1 MEGSIAPDL
10 LSLALGDSALLPTA
24 EELSDMLATAELSLL
39 LQEGSVPEDLLA
51 MGWYL
56 HGIASSKFAFESY
69 GIERHRAAFRVSA
82 HIFDLCL
89 QQNDISDL
97 EHLKFCFASQIGYLR
112 STLDPN
118 ALALYRREFPNGCD
132 DYSIFP
138 DFQYVS
144 LACGVSFLGFGTGY
158 LYSLTDRIAQQRES
172 TEAEWGISLNSTFYG
187 ASIAVAAASRL
198 LISYLNY
205 GGEGLI
211 EQAKQI
217 LRSCLT
223 DEAFLEDDISRW
235 VAAHLLNICDDLKN
249 SSIWTVLPPNVP
261 PIVRKAFVRG
271 YPQILTL
278 WPPQIN
284 LLNAG
289 DEQNSL
295 LSDAK
300 RSFISSPT
308 SAGKTLIAQIMVAT
322 HLANNTTSVCY
333 VAPTRS
339 LCREVHQDLQARLR
353 FMNKTIVSGIAE
365 TENLSL
371 FDFTLIPEVEI
382 MTPERLSYL
391 LRFDSDA
398 VINRFGLFLFDEV
411 HMIGEQ
417 KRGWILEQCLTII
430 HNYTKELAN
439 RIVLLSAVI
448 GNRHHF
454 VDWISLDNPPLT
466 FHGDW
471 RGPRRITSLW
481 STDPNWDEAT
491 NSYNNRAKSR
501 KYYREVPLHGR
512 LTIQTSHDG
521 AFKSLTT
528 SEVGK
533 LTLRSRSGEFR
544 TENEE
549 DEKDTEKVSNRSTP
563 TYQML
568 VPIISYLGNFGSVL
582 IIEATKLA
590 TIRLASALAE
600 QESLIT
606 TESIAQLTNLIQYS
620 LGKDHPLPDLVK
632 KGIAYHHGSLPL
644 SIRGAIQDAVSKG
657 DIKYIVATTT
667 LTEGINLPVSSVV
680 IASQGTYTGNGDYE
694 EYITGS
700 KLLNA
705 IGRAGRATK
714 ETEGIVV
721 LAVQEPSAEEFAKM
735 KPTDD
740 DLHIRSMLVHE
751 VALTELVNAESQ
763 IRKREDSLFE
773 IEAKE
778 ISDFLQF
785 VWFVLSELDKRELP
799 IIIQRFREII
809 ADSFGWVQLE
819 EEQKTHWL
827 TISEFVLNQ
836 YLQTDTNSRKRWA
849 TSGTSLKSSRVLETL
864 AHEFSGWLRELET
877 EVSPIE
883 VIISMLGGDRLSS
896 VLELAEAPT
905 KTIYNR
911 RSRGRIA
918 LAIPTLNLLTDWL
931 QGMSLPDMA
940 TKYLGEVP
948 DIAFRYEQ
956 LGDYLNE
963 YFETYLP
970 WVAGIIANWA
980 NDILAEAGEDVAF
993 IPAHLPS
1000 YIKYGVSTPSSLELM
1015 MRGLQSRTL
1024 AMIISRK
1031 YEEIDPSTSILD
1043 WLCSLSMSQ
1052 WQGLFQASLPQMQ
1065 DLLSVVQ
1072 SKRTSIVGRL
1082 LNSDTV
1088 VIEVGNTNIFL
1099 ERQIPEFRKTPDDD
1113 FSHIEIFASE
1123 QHIGTVDSYLCTEIN
1138 HLLNN
1143 EYQMESFIYSED
1155 GNVFLELKLVE
1166 PYSTA

>member
-1 MEGSIAPDL
+1 MERSIASEL
-10 LSLALGDSALLPTA
+10 LGLALGDHELLPTA
-24 EELSDMLATAELSLL
+24 EQLSDMLATAELSLL
-39 LQEGSVPEDLLA
+39 LQEGGIPETLLA

-56 HGIASSKFAFESY
+56 HGTASSKFALESY
-69 GIERHRAAFRVSA
+69 GVERHRAAFRVSA

-97 EHLKFCFASQIGYLR
+97 ERLKFCFASQIGYLR

-138 DFQYVS
+138 DFQHAS
-144 LACGVSFLGFGTGY
+144 LACGVSFLGFGTSY
-158 LYSLTDRIAQQRES
+158 LYSLTDRIEQQREN
-172 TEAEWGISLNSTFYG
+172 TEAEWGISLSSTFYG
-187 ASIAVAAASRL
+187 ASIAVASASRL

-205 GGEGLI
+205 GREGLI
-211 EQAKQI
+211 GQAKQI
-217 LRSCLT
+217 LQSCLA

-249 SSIWTVLPPNVP
+249 TSIWTVLPSNVP
-261 PIVRKAFVRG
+261 PMVRKAFVRG

-278 WPPQIN
+278 WPPQIE
-284 LLNAG
+284 LLNSG
-289 DEQNSL
+289 DEQRSL

-353 FMNKTIVSGIAE
+353 YMNKTIVSGIAE

-371 FDFTLIPEVEI
+371 FDFRLIPEVEI

-391 LRFDSDA
+391 LRLDSDA

-417 KRGWILEQCLTII
+417 KRGWILEQCLTIL
-430 HNYTKELAN
+430 HNYTKDLTN

-454 VDWISLDNPPLT
+454 VDWISLDDPPLT

-481 STDPNWDEAT
+481 STDANWDEAT
-491 NSYNNRAKSR
+491 DSYNNQAKSR
-501 KYYREVPLHGR
+501 KHYREVPLYGR
-512 LTIQTSHDG
+512 LTIQTSHNG
-521 AFKSLTT
+521 ASESLTT
-528 SEVGK
+528 PKVGK
-533 LTLRSRSGEFR
+533 LTLRSDSADGPFTTKEP
-544 TENEE
+544 
-549 DEKDTEKVSNRSTP
+549 SRSTP
-563 TYQML
+563 KYKML

-582 IIEATKLA
+582 IIEATKVA
-590 TIRLASALAE
+590 AIRLALALAE
-600 QESLIT
+600 LKSPSEA
-606 TESIAQLTNLIQYS
+606 ESIIQLTNLIQYS
-620 LGKDHPLPDLVK
+620 LGEDHPLRELVQ

-644 SIRGAIQDAVSKG
+644 SVRGAIQDAVSNG
-657 DIKYIVATTT
+657 DVKYIVATTT

-680 IASQGTYTGNGDYE
+680 IASQGAYTEDNGYE

-705 IGRAGRATK
+705 IGRAGRAAK

-721 LAVQEPSAEEFAKM
+721 LAVQEPSASEFAKL

-740 DLHIRSMLVHE
+740 DLHIKSMLAYE
-751 VALTELVNAESQ
+751 VALMDLVNVESQ
-763 IRKREDSLFE
+763 IRESEDSLFE

-778 ISDFLQF
+778 VSDFLQF
-785 VWFVLSELDKRELP
+785 VWFVLSELDKRGLAINIERFQA
-799 IIIQRFREII
+799 IIS
-809 ADSFGWVQLE
+809 DSFGWVQLE
-819 EEQKTHWL
+819 EEQKLNWL
-827 TISEFVLNQ
+827 AISEFVLNQ
-836 YLQTDTNSRKRWA
+836 YLQTDTSSRKRWA
-849 TSGTSLKSSRVLETL
+849 TSGTSLKSSRVLEIL
-864 AHEFSGWLRELET
+864 AHEFSEWLREFDT
-877 EVSPIE
+877 KVSPTE
-883 VIISMLGGDRLSS
+883 VIIALLGNDRLSR
-896 VLELAEAPT
+896 VLELSEAPT

-911 RSRGRIA
+911 RSRGRTA
-918 LAIPTLNLLTDWL
+918 LSMPTIDVLSDWL
-931 QGMSLPDMA
+931 RGMSLPDMA
-940 TKYLGEVP
+940 TKYLEEVS

-970 WVAGIIANWA
+970 WVTGIIANWA
-980 NDILAEAGEDVAF
+980 NDILTETGKDVAF

-1015 MRGLQSRTL
+1015 MRGLQSRIL

-1031 YEEIDPSTSILD
+1031 HEEIAPTTSVLD
-1043 WLCSLSMSQ
+1043 WLSLLSMSQ
-1052 WQGLFQASLPQMQ
+1052 WQDLFQATLPQMR
-1065 DLLSVVQ
+1065 DLLNVVK
-1072 SKRTSIVGRL
+1072 SRHTSIVGRL
-1082 LNSDTV
+1082 LNSETI
-1088 VIEVGNTNIFL
+1088 VIEVGNIGTFL
-1099 ERQIPEFRKTPDDD
+1099 GRQIPEFRRTSNND

-1123 QHIGTVDSYLCTEIN
+1123 QHIGTIDTYLCIEISYL
-1138 HLLNN
+1138 LSN
-1143 EYQMESFIYSED
+1143 EYQMDSFIYSEN
-1155 GNVFLELKLVE
+1155 GTVLLELKLVE
-1166 PYSTA
+1166 PYSAA

>member
-1 MEGSIAPDL
+1 MEGSIAPEL
-10 LSLALGDSALLPTA
+10 LSLALGDHALLPTA
-24 EELSDMLATAELSLL
+24 EELSDTLATAELSLL
-39 LQEGSVPEDLLA
+39 LQEASIPETLLS
-51 MGWYL
+51 MGWFL
-56 HGIASSKFAFESY
+56 HGIASSKFALESY

-97 EHLKFCFASQIGYLR
+97 ERLKFCFASQIGYLR

-118 ALALYRREFPNGCD
+118 ALALYRREFPNGCE

-138 DFQYVS
+138 DFQYAS

-172 TEAEWGISLNSTFYG
+172 TEAEWGVSLNSTFYG
-187 ASIAVAAASRL
+187 ASITVATASRL

-205 GGEGLI
+205 GREALV

-223 DEAFLEDDISRW
+223 EEAFLEDDISRW

-249 SSIWTVLPPNVP
+249 ASIWTVLPPNVP
-261 PIVRKAFVRG
+261 PMVRKAFARG
-271 YPQILTL
+271 NPQILTL

-289 DEQNSL
+289 DEENSL

-339 LCREVHQDLQARLR
+339 LCREVHQDLHARLR

-391 LRFDSDA
+391 LRLDSDA

-417 KRGWILEQCLTII
+417 KRGWMLEQCLTII
-430 HNYTKELAN
+430 HNYTKDLAN

-454 VDWISLDNPPLT
+454 INWISLDVSPIT

-481 STDPNWDEAT
+481 STDPNWNDAVD
-491 NSYNNRAKSR
+491 SYNNRAHSK
-501 KYYREVPLHGR
+501 KYYREAPLYGR
-512 LTIQTSHDG
+512 LTIQTSHNG
-521 AFKSLTT
+521 TVKSLSTT

-533 LTLRSRSGEFR
+533 LTLRSETAEGPFSTKE
-544 TENEE
+544 
-549 DEKDTEKVSNRSTP
+549 SSRSTP
-563 TYQML
+563 KYKML

-582 IIEATKLA
+582 IIEATKSA
-590 TIRLASALAE
+590 TMNLASALAE
-600 QESLIT
+600 QEVIRATDSLI
-606 TESIAQLTNLIQYS
+606 QLANLIQYS
-620 LGKDHPLPDLVK
+620 LGEDHPLRELVQ

-644 SIRGAIQDAVSKG
+644 SVRGAIQDAVSNG

-680 IASQGTYTGNGDYE
+680 IASQGTHTNNGYE

-705 IGRAGRATK
+705 IGRAGRAAK
-714 ETEGIVV
+714 ETEGVVV
-721 LAVQEPSAEEFAKM
+721 LAVQEPSEAEFAKL
-735 KPTDD
+735 KPTDE
-740 DLHIRSMLVHE
+740 DLHIKSMLAYE
-751 VALTELVNAESQ
+751 VSLTELVNAESQ
-763 IRKREDSLFE
+763 IREREDSLFE
-773 IEAKE
+773 IETKE
-778 ISDFLQF
+778 VSDFLQF
-785 VWFVLSELDKRELP
+785 VWFILSELDKRGLP
-799 IIIQRFREII
+799 ISIERFHAII

-819 EEQKTHWL
+819 EEQKSNWL

-836 YLQTDTNSRKRWA
+836 YLKTDTNSRKRWA
-849 TSGTSLKSSRVLETL
+849 TSGTSLKSSKVLETL
-864 AHEFSGWLRELET
+864 AHEFAGWLLELET
-877 EVSPIE
+877 KVSPTE
-883 VIISMLGGDRLSS
+883 VIISLLGVDRLSI
-896 VLELAEAPT
+896 VLELSEAPT

-911 RSRGRIA
+911 RSGGRTA
-918 LAIPTLNLLTDWL
+918 LAIPTIDLLTDWL
-931 QGMSLPDMA
+931 LGLSFPDLA
-940 TKYLGEVP
+940 TKYFGEVSE
-948 DIAFRYEQ
+948 IAFRFEQ
-956 LGDYLNE
+956 LGDYLNV

-970 WVAGIIANWA
+970 WMTGIIANWA
-980 NDILAEAGEDVAF
+980 NDILAETGEDIAF
-993 IPAHLPS
+993 TLAHLPS

-1024 AMIISRK
+1024 ATIISRK
-1031 YEEIDPSTSILD
+1031 HEEIDPTTSILD
-1043 WLCSLSMSQ
+1043 WLSSLSMSQ
-1052 WQGLFQASLPQMQ
+1052 WQDLFQASLPQMR
-1065 DLLSVVQ
+1065 DLLNVVQ
-1072 SKRTSIVGRL
+1072 SKRTSIVGQL
-1082 LNSDTV
+1082 LNSETI
-1088 VIEVGNTNIFL
+1088 VIEVGNVDMFL
-1099 ERQIPEFRKTPDDD
+1099 ERQIPEFRKTPDND

-1123 QHIGTVDSYLCTEIN
+1123 QLIGTIDTYLCTEISY
-1138 HLLNN
+1138 LLNN
-1143 EYQMESFIYSED
+1143 EYQMDSFIYSEN

-1166 PYSTA
+1166 PYSAA

>member
-1 MEGSIAPDL
+1 MEGSIAPEL
-10 LSLALGDSALLPTA
+10 LSLALGDHELLPTA

-97 EHLKFCFASQIGYLR
+97 ERLKFCFASQIGYLR

-118 ALALYRREFPNGCD
+118 ALALYRREFPNDCD

-138 DFQYVS
+138 DFQSAS

-158 LYSLTDRIAQQRES
+158 LYSLTDRIAQRRKS

-205 GGEGLI
+205 GREGLI

-217 LRSCLT
+217 LRGCLT
-223 DEAFLEDDISRW
+223 NEAFLEDDISRW
-235 VAAHLLNICDDLKN
+235 VAAHLLNICDDIN
-249 SSIWTVLPPNVP
+249 NASIWTVLPPSVP
-261 PIVRKAFVRG
+261 PMVRKAFVRG

-289 DEQNSL
+289 GEQNSL

-382 MTPERLSYL
+382 MTPERLTYL
-391 LRFDSDA
+391 LRLDSDA

-411 HMIGEQ
+411 HMIGDQE
-417 KRGWILEQCLTII
+417 RGWMLEQCLTII
-430 HNYTKELAN
+430 HNYTKNTAN

-448 GNRHHF
+448 GNRNHF
-454 VDWISLDNPPLT
+454 VDWISLNDPPLT

-481 STDPNWDEAT
+481 STNANWDEAT
-491 NSYNNRAKSR
+491 DSYNNRARSK
-501 KYYREVPLHGR
+501 KYYREAPLYGQ
-512 LTIQTSHDG
+512 LTIQTSHKG
-521 AFKSLTT
+521 GVTSLSTT

-533 LTLRSRSGEFR
+533 LTLRSETAEGPFTTKEPS
-544 TENEE
+544 
-549 DEKDTEKVSNRSTP
+549 RSTP
-563 TYQML
+563 KYKML
-568 VPIISYLGNFGSVL
+568 IPIISYLGNFGSVL
-582 IIEATKLA
+582 IIEATKR
-590 TIRLASALAE
+590 TSMDLASALAE
-600 QESLIT
+600 QETILATDSLI
-606 TESIAQLTNLIQYS
+606 QLANLIQYI
-620 LGKDHPLPDLVK
+620 LGEDHPLRDLVQ

-644 SIRGAIQDAVSKG
+644 SVRGAIQDAVSKG

-680 IASQGTYTGNGDYE
+680 IASQGAHTDDGYE

-721 LAVQEPSAEEFAKM
+721 LAVQQPSPAEFAKL

-740 DLHIRSMLVHE
+740 DLHIKSMLAYE
-751 VALTELVNAESQ
+751 VALAELVNAESQ
-763 IRKREDSLFE
+763 LRIREDSLFE
-773 IEAKE
+773 IETKE
-778 ISDFLQF
+778 VSDFLQF

-799 IIIQRFREII
+799 INIERFREII

-819 EEQKTHWL
+819 EEQKTNWL
-827 TISEFVLNQ
+827 TISEFVLNK

-864 AHEFSGWLRELET
+864 AHEFARWLRELET
-877 EVSPIE
+877 EASPIE
-883 VIISMLGGDRLSS
+883 LINSLLGGERLSS

-905 KTIYNR
+905 KTIFNR

-918 LAIPTLNLLTDWL
+918 LAIPTLYLLTDWL

-940 TKYLGEVP
+940 IKHLHEVP

-970 WVAGIIANWA
+970 WVTGIIANWA
-980 NDILAEAGEDVAF
+980 NDILAETGEDVTF
-993 IPAHLPS
+993 IPSHLPS

-1015 MRGLQSRTL
+1015 MRGLQSRTF

-1031 YEEIDPSTSILD
+1031 YEEIDPSTSIID
-1043 WLCSLSMSQ
+1043 WLCSLSMGQ
-1052 WQGLFQASLPQMQ
+1052 WQDLFQASLPQMR
-1065 DLLSVVQ
+1065 DLLNVVQ

-1088 VIEVGNTNIFL
+1088 VIEVGNTNVFL

-1166 PYSTA
+1166 PYSAA